1 MMRRMRIMMMR
12 IKMMRSKRIRIMIRI
27 RIKDMI

>member
-1 MMRRMRIMMMR
+1 MMRRMRIIMMR

>member
-1 MMRRMRIMMMR
+1 MMRKMMIRIMRRVRIIMMR
-12 IKMMRSKRIRIMIRI
+12 IKMMRRI

>member
-1 MMRRMRIMMMR
+1 MMRRMRIIMMR
-12 IKMMRSKRIRIMIRI
+12 IKMMRSKMIRIMIRI

>member
-1 MMRRMRIMMMR
+1 MMRRMRIIMMR
-12 IKMMRSKRIRIMIRI
+12 IKMMRSKIIRIMIRI